1 MRVVGPRSTHAQ
13 THTHTG
19 QLADSQ
25 PASHLAKRRRITPT
39 PLEARQVVP
48 NICNSYGRH
57 LAEWFAQWEGIFQ
70 GTTRLQDFPGVP
82 ARRNTRHLAGE
93 VGKAHASTIGT
104 TTTHGS
110 CESTKRGKSQAAA
123 GTAADDA
130 LEGDTSGDT
139 EETLSEYEQQR
150 LTRIARNNT
159 LMVSLGIDSVQTLTL
174 PRGGAPT
181 SKPVPATTPGSGV
194 STK

>member
-1 MRVVGPRSTHAQ
+1 MHKHTHAQ
-13 THTHTG
+13 
-19 QLADSQ
+19 DNSPSSQ
-25 PASHLAKRRRITPT
+25 PASHLAKRRRITKLCFCKNNKRRIITT
-39 PLEARQVVP
+39 PIESGQVVP
-48 NICNSYGRH
+48 NICNSYCRH

-93 VGKAHASTIGT
+93 VGKAHASTIRT

-139 EETLSEYEQQR
+139 EETLLEYEQQR
-150 LTRIARNNT
+150 LTWIA
-159 LMVSLGIDSVQTLTL
+159 
-174 PRGGAPT
+174 
-181 SKPVPATTPGSGV
+181 
-194 STK
+194 